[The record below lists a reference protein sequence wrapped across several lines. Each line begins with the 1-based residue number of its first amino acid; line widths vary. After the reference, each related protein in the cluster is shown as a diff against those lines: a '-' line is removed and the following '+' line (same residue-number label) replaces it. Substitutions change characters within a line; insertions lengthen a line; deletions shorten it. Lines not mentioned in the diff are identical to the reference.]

1 MTVSRT
7 ISIGFALVIAMG
19 TLLLMLPI
27 STCSR
32 TWSDPLVA
40 LFTATSAV
48 SVTGLSVVNVGMF
61 YSFSGQLVI
70 ALLVQVGGLGY
81 MSATTFL
88 LLLLGR
94 QFGLKDKIS
103 LQQSLDIPKL
113 AGVVQLVRSIVIT
126 ALVIELLGII
136 LLLPVFWPE
145 HGWKYGLYL
154 AFFYS
159 INAFNNAGFSIFS
172 NGLNLYISSPLLNFV
187 IPILIILGGIGY
199 QVLVELYFW
208 LRSRLDQNPACI
220 ILSLNFKVVTSTTVF
235 LLILGIIALL
245 SMEFNNPATLGP
257 LDLNQKLL
265 AAWFQSVSARSGGFN
280 TINTGQ
286 LTTASM
292 SLIIVLMFIGAS
304 PGGTGSGIKTTT
316 LRVLFNCTL
325 ATLQGR
331 KEVLCYQRQIPTR
344 LIMKAVSVIF
354 GSLLVVIIAT
364 MLIALSDSQLDLA
377 NILFEVVSA
386 FATVGLSTGITAS
399 ISPLGQLVLIATM
412 YVGRVGVLLLMSAI
426 LGDPSR
432 STISYPEEN
441 LLVG

>member
-1 MTVSRT
+1 M
-7 ISIGFALVIAMG
+7 
-19 TLLLMLPI
+19 
-27 STCSR
+27 
-32 TWSDPLVA
+32 
-40 LFTATSAV
+40 
-48 SVTGLSVVNVGMF
+48 
-61 YSFSGQLVI
+61 
-70 ALLVQVGGLGY
+70 
-81 MSATTFL
+81 
-88 LLLLGR
+88 
-94 QFGLKDKIS
+94 
-103 LQQSLDIPKL
+103 
-113 AGVVQLVRSIVIT
+113 
-126 ALVIELLGII
+126 
-136 LLLPVFWPE
+136 
-145 HGWKYGLYL
+145 KYGLYL
-154 AFFYS
+154 AFFHS

-172 NGLNLYISSPLLNFV
+172 NGLNLYVSSPLLNFV

-208 LRSRLDQNPACI
+208 LRARLDRDPACI

-235 LLILGIIALL
+235 LLILGVIALL
-245 SMEFNNPATLGP
+245 SMEFDNPATLGP
-257 LDLNQKLL
+257 LSLNQKLL

-304 PGGTGSGIKTTT
+304 PGSTGSGIKTTT
-316 LRVLFNCTL
+316 LRVLFDCTL

-364 MLIALSDSQLDLA
+364 MIIALSDSQLDLV

-399 ISPLGQLVLIATM
+399 VSPLGQLALIATM
-412 YVGRVGVLLLMSAI
+412 YVGRVGVLLLMSTI
-426 LGDPSR
+426 IGDPSP
-432 STISYPEEN
+432 SAISYPEEN